1 MSEVLDEMIGEMVS
15 GDALGVVKEAL
26 EQAQCES
33 VMEDA
38 DGVSHALH
46 SIEYLGPSV
55 HAILTSSAPGARPLA
70 RASRPRPDLDE
81 ERRMRPKVLWTCR
94 GYH

>member
-26 EQAQCES
+26 EQAPCES

-55 HAILTSSAPGARPLA
+55 HAILTSSAAREEAKNLHRQEVP
-70 RASRPRPDLDE
+70 PRRHAL
-81 ERRMRPKVLWTCR
+81 
-94 GYH
+94 G